1 MNKVKFTV
9 IDAIIIIALLAVI
22 VVGVN
27 IITGGNKPE
36 GVTKE
41 VTFTV
46 LAGGSEEGV
55 SKVVEIGEEVGI
67 SFSEEAYA
75 TVVAVEEKPFKE
87 AQYISGKGYY
97 LTHEIAGKSDVKV
110 TLKCEADITDTKIA
124 NGNVPIRVGEYTPIC
139 GKGYTIL
146 GYIIEV
152 NDN

>member
-1 MNKVKFTV
+1 MKKVKFTI
-9 IDAIIIIALLAVI
+9 IDAMIIVALVAVI

-27 IITGGNKPE
+27 IITGSKKPE
-36 GVTKE
+36 GVAKE

-46 LAGGSEEGV
+46 LAGGSDEGV
-55 SKVVEIGEEVGI
+55 SQVVRVGEEVGI

-75 TVVAVEEKPFKE
+75 TVVSVEETPFKE
-87 AQYISGKGYY
+87 SQFISGKGYY

-139 GKGYTIL
+139 GKGYTIV
-146 GYIIEV
+146 GYIIDVEE
-152 NDN
+152 

>member
-1 MNKVKFTV
+1 MKKVKFTI
-9 IDAIIIIALLAVI
+9 IDAMIIIALIAVI

-27 IITGGNKPE
+27 IITGKNNTE
-36 GVTKE
+36 GIKKE

-46 LAGGSEEGV
+46 LAGGSDEGV
-55 SKVVEIGEEVGI
+55 SQVVRIGEEVGI

-75 TVVAVEEKPFKE
+75 TVVDVEETPFKE
-87 AQYISGKGYY
+87 AQFISGKGYY

-139 GKGYTIL
+139 GKGYTIV
-146 GYIIEV
+146 GYIIDVEE
-152 NDN
+152 